1 MGILLWLQLAIAV
14 VLVIVFGSGLA
25 KGADVIAEKSGLG
38 RTWVGA
44 ILLAGVTSLPELA
57 TGMSAVTFLDAPD
70 LAAGGI
76 FGSCLFNLVILAVLD
91 FVCGPDPLFQR
102 AQISHGL
109 AAGLGCVLIGIAA
122 VGMTAGGLGQS
133 LQVGWVSVFSLILLV
148 AYFLSGR
155 MIAKCEMERRTEV
168 LAQEAELFQYQ
179 HMRLQQAYVRF
190 VVLSIGI
197 VLTGT
202 WLALIC
208 DRIAEVT
215 GLGESFIG
223 ALLLAAT
230 TSLPEVVTSISAV
243 RLNAVDLAVSNVFG
257 SNLFNLGIFGLFDVA
272 YWKGDLLTAISP
284 IHLNTALVAMI
295 MTAVAIVGLVY
306 RAAVKE
312 SQQYVTWDGVTLI
325 ILYVFGMYMV
335 YSHSAGV

>member
-1 MGILLWLQLAIAV
+1 MAILLWLQLGVAIL
-14 VLVIVFGSGLA
+14 LVILLGGGLT
-25 KGADVIAEKSGLG
+25 KSADVIAEKSGLG

-57 TGMSAVTFLDAPD
+57 TGISAVTFLDAPD

-76 FGSCLFNLVILAVLD
+76 LGSCLFNLVILAILD

-109 AAGLGCVLIGIAA
+109 AAGLGCMLLGIAA
-122 VGMTAGGLGQS
+122 VGMVLGSMDQPF
-133 LQVGWVSVFSLILLV
+133 QVGWVSGFSLILLV

-155 MIAKCEMERRTEV
+155 MIAKCEVERRTEV
-168 LAQEAELFQYQ
+168 LAQEAEIFQYQ
-179 HMRLQQAYVRF
+179 HLRIRQSYIRF

-202 WLALIC
+202 WLAVVC

-215 GLGESFIG
+215 GLGESFVG

-257 SNLFNLGIFGLFDVA
+257 SNLFNLGIFGIFDLA
-272 YWKGDLLTAISP
+272 YWKGDLLANISP
-284 IHLNTALVAMI
+284 VHINTALVAMI
-295 MTAVAIVGLVY
+295 MTSIAIVGLVY

-325 ILYVFGMYMV
+325 VLYLFGMYMV
-335 YSHSAGV
+335 YSHSSGL